1 MMFRRLPDLA
11 VLILVLVV
19 GGAEAD
25 SHLEEPALL
34 QADEVSHDDR
44 NSVTTAEG
52 SVEFATRGYVLKADR
67 LVYSLNDDRVTATG
81 NVIVVD
87 PDGQTIFS
95 DHVELTGDL
104 REGIVEGIRML
115 FSNGARLA
123 ANRAKR
129 TDGRFTI
136 MERAVYSPCE
146 LCPDNPER
154 PPVWQL
160 KARHV
165 THDQETRDVTY
176 RDVTL
181 EFFGIPVA
189 YSPFVRHPDPTVDR
203 RSGFL
208 VPDYG
213 SSSTLGSYVRVPYY
227 FNLAPERD
235 ATLAPILSRKEG
247 LILFGEYRELMGSGG
262 VTVEGSVTRA
272 RARHNSGQL
281 KGGHEAR
288 WHVKAGGLWM
298 DGPDVQIG
306 ADLHRSSDD
315 GYLSRYGFS
324 DQDTLTSDVFV
335 EHFDDRSY
343 TTASGYL
350 YQGLRPSDDPSS
362 IPLVAPLVN
371 YNYTTPPSQ
380 IGSSVSLDTNLLVLT
395 RGEGPDSRRFSA
407 EAAWQAPFLTRSGQL
422 YTAQVSLRGDAFHA
436 SDVELGANR
445 KTSGFAGRIVPQG
458 LLEWRYLLAR
468 STDSS
473 HQFIEP
479 IVMVVWS
486 PNGGNPEDIPN
497 EDGQE
502 FEFDEVNLF
511 STNRF
516 PGLDRIEGGL
526 RLNYGLRLGE
536 YGFER
541 GRNELFVGQSWRHR
555 DDDTFDEGQGLEGH
569 FSDYVGRLQVNP
581 YPYLDM
587 LYRFRISNELDEL
600 YRSEFGARIGPEET
614 SFQLGYVRLDE
625 NSDPV
630 IYPHETHEQITAAT
644 VLKLFDNWTLRGNWR
659 SDLGGAGTISYN
671 GSLTYEDEC
680 TEVTLRGERRFTDAT
695 DFDPQ
700 TVIMFKVRLL
710 TLG

>member
-11 VLILVLVV
+11 VLMLVIVV
-19 GGAEAD
+19 SGGAEANGR
-25 SHLEEPALL
+25 LEEPALL
-34 QADEVSHDDR
+34 QASEISHDDR
-44 NSVTTAEG
+44 NGVTTAEG

-67 LVYSLNDDRVTATG
+67 LVYSLNDDRVTAAG
-81 NVIVVD
+81 NVIVID
-87 PDGQTIFS
+87 PEGQIIFS
-95 DHVELTGDL
+95 DHVEVTGDL
-104 REGIVEGIRML
+104 REGIVESIRML

-123 ANRAKR
+123 ANSAKH
-129 TDGRFTI
+129 TEGRFTI

-146 LCPDNPER
+146 LCPNNPER

-165 THDQETRDVTY
+165 IHDQETRDVTY

-227 FNLAPERD
+227 LNLAPERD
-235 ATLAPILSRKEG
+235 ATLAPIISRKEG
-247 LILFGEYRELMGSGG
+247 PILFGEYRELMESGG
-262 VTVEGSVTRA
+262 FTAEGSVTRA
-272 RARHNSGQL
+272 RARHNSGKL
-281 KGGHEAR
+281 KGGYEAR
-288 WHVKAGGLWM
+288 WHVKARGLWM
-298 DGPDVQIG
+298 DGSDTQIG

-315 GYLSRYGFS
+315 AYLSRYGFS
-324 DQDTLTSDVFV
+324 DQDTLTSDIFV
-335 EHFDDRSY
+335 EHFGDRSY
-343 TTASGYL
+343 TSAFGYL
-350 YQGLRPSDDPSS
+350 YQGLRPFDDPSS

-380 IGSSVSLDTNLLVLT
+380 IGASVSLDSNLLVLT
-395 RGEGPDSRRFSA
+395 RSEGADSRRFSA
-407 EAAWQAPFLTRSGQL
+407 EAAWQAPLLTRSGQL
-422 YTAQVSLRGDAFHA
+422 YTARVSLRGDAFHA
-436 SDVELGANR
+436 SDVELANR
-445 KTSGFAGRIVPQG
+445 KTTGFAGRIVPQG
-458 LLEWRYLLAR
+458 LVEWRYLLAR
-468 STDSS
+468 STGSS

-479 IVMVVWS
+479 VVMVVWS

-536 YGFER
+536 YGFEN
-541 GRNELFVGQSWRHR
+541 GRNEFFIGQSWRHR
-555 DDDTFDEGQGLEGH
+555 DDSTFDEGQGLEGH
-569 FSDYVGRLQVNP
+569 FSDYVGRLQLNP
-581 YPYLDM
+581 RPYLDM
-587 LYRFRISNELDEL
+587 LYRFRISNELDDL
-600 YRSEFGARIGPEET
+600 HRSEFGARVGPEDA
-614 SFQLGYVRLDE
+614 SFRFGYVRLDE
-625 NSDPV
+625 SSDPV
-630 IYPHETHEQITAAT
+630 IGAHETREQITGNA

-659 SDLGGAGTISYN
+659 SDLGGSGTITYG
-671 GSLTYEDEC
+671 GSLTYADEC
-680 TEVTLRGERRFTDAT
+680 TEVTLRGERRFTDDT

>member
-1 MMFRRLPDLA
+1 MIFRRLPDLA
-11 VLILVLVV
+11 VLIFVLVA

-25 SHLEEPALL
+25 SRLDEPALL
-34 QADEVSHDDR
+34 LADEVNHDDR
-44 NSVTTAEG
+44 NGVTTAEG
-52 SVEFATRGYVLKADR
+52 SVEFANRGYVLKADR
-67 LVYSLNDDRVTATG
+67 LVYSRNDDRVTATG

-87 PDGQTIFS
+87 PEGQTILS
-95 DHVELTGDL
+95 DHVEVTGDL

-115 FSNGARLA
+115 LSNGARLA
-123 ANRAKR
+123 AKTAKR

-146 LCPDNPER
+146 LCPNNPER

-160 KARHV
+160 KARQV
-165 THDQETRDVTY
+165 IHDQETRDVTY

-203 RSGFL
+203 RSGLL

-213 SSSTLGSYVRVPYY
+213 SSSTLGAYVRIPYY
-227 FNLAPERD
+227 LNLAPERD

-247 LILFGEYRELMGSGG
+247 PVLFGKYRELMAAGAF
-262 VTVEGSVTRA
+262 TVEGSVTRA

-288 WHVKAGGLWM
+288 WHVKADGLWM
-298 DGPDVQIG
+298 DGPDVQMG

-315 GYLSRYGFS
+315 AYLSRYGFS

-335 EHFDDRSY
+335 EHFGDRSY
-343 TTASGYL
+343 TAASGYL
-350 YQGLRPSDDPSS
+350 YQGLRPFDDPSS
-362 IPLVAPLVN
+362 TPLVAPLVT

-395 RGEGPDSRRFSA
+395 RGEGPDSRRISA
-407 EAAWQAPFLTRSGQL
+407 EAAWQAPLLTRSGQL
-422 YTAQVSLRGDAFHA
+422 YTARVSLRGDAYHA
-436 SDVELGANR
+436 SDVQLSDR

-479 IVMVVWS
+479 VVMVVWS

-511 STNRF
+511 RTSRF

-526 RLNYGLRLGE
+526 RLNYGLRLGD

-541 GRNELFVGQSWRHR
+541 GRNEFFVGQSWRHR
-555 DDDTFDEGQGLEGH
+555 DDSTFDEGQGLEGH

-581 YPYLDM
+581 HPYLDM

-600 YRSEFGARIGPEET
+600 YRSEFGARVGPEEAR
-614 SFQLGYVRLDE
+614 FQLGYVRLDE
-625 NSDPV
+625 SSDPV
-630 IYPHETHEQITAAT
+630 IYPHETREQITGSA
-644 VLKLFDNWTLRGNWR
+644 VLKLFDRWTLRGNLR
-659 SDLGGAGTISYN
+659 SDLGGGGTITYG

-680 TEVTLRGERRFTDAT
+680 TEVTLRGERRFTDDT

-700 TVIMFKVRLL
+700 TVIIFKVRLL